1 MASPSSDRWQDV
13 RLVGFATRVELELAR
28 ARLDALLPEPTAQT
42 VPLGDALGRIL
53 AVSATAPC
61 DLPPL
66 PRARIDGYA
75 TTAAAT
81 FGASAYN
88 PLELP
93 HALSPVTAGEPM
105 PAGADA
111 VLPFGAVTASGAMLE
126 AMEPAAPGDGV
137 DAKGAAWRRGL
148 TVASTGRRLS
158 PLDLARA
165 AEAGL
170 RQLEVWRRPE
180 VCLLVPGAKPGGGAA
195 DVLDLLLSGLI
206 ARDGG
211 SARRIPVTAGIA
223 QALRALGPADLVLV
237 AGRSGCGGDD
247 DAAPALAAAGHV
259 DVHGI
264 AIAPGGSAGLGSI
277 GELPVVLLPGE
288 PLACLAAYEL
298 LAGHGV
304 RRLAGL
310 PAMSPSSAPARAPCG
325 QDRLASRH
333 DRVVARTA
341 RRRRRSATGAA
352 RPGRAGDLSRRDRL
366 RAGTCR
372 VGGSSGRLRGRRP
385 PLRAWPWL
393 TRTAPRPP
401 CSRFSPERRASSSSS
416 R

>member
-1 MASPSSDRWQDV
+1 
-13 RLVGFATRVELELAR
+13 
-28 ARLDALLPEPTAQT
+28 
-42 VPLGDALGRIL
+42 
-53 AVSATAPC
+53 
-61 DLPPL
+61 
-66 PRARIDGYA
+66 
-75 TTAAAT
+75 
-81 FGASAYN
+81 
-88 PLELP
+88 
-93 HALSPVTAGEPM
+93 
-105 PAGADA
+105 
-111 VLPFGAVTASGAMLE
+111 
-126 AMEPAAPGDGV
+126 MEPAAPGDGV
-137 DAKGAAWRRGL
+137 EAKGAAWRRGL
-148 TVASTGRRLS
+148 TVAPAGRRLS

-180 VCLLVPGAKPGGGAA
+180 VCLLVPGAKPDGGAA
-195 DVLDLLLSGLI
+195 DVLDPLLSGLI

-277 GELPVVLLPGE
+277 GKLPVVLLPGE

-310 PAMSPSSAPARAPCG
+310 PAMLPHPRRRA
-325 QDRLASRH
+325 RLAAKIASQVGTTELWLVRL
-333 DRVVARTA
+333 DRDE
-341 RRRRRSATGAA
+341 RSATGPA
-352 RPGRAGDLSRRDRL
+352 RPGRAGDLRRRDRL

-385 PLRAWPWL
+385 PVRAPGWL